1 MDQMKQEVQDQ
12 MLQVKLGY
20 KYSVINQH
28 LYSKIEREPFLFFF
42 CFVEMLAKHGPKQR
56 IVDKRGTGRGREV
69 RNKRKDCCQNDTVN
83 VSELC
88 CVVMHSAFNTIIH
101 VNYESH

>member
-12 MLQVKLGY
+12 MLQVNW
-20 KYSVINQH
+20 VINIQ
-28 LYSKIEREPFLFFF
+28 LLISIFIQRWI
-42 CFVEMLAKHGPKQR
+42 FVEMLVRHGPKQR
-56 IVDKRGTGRGREV
+56 SVDKRETGRGREV

-88 CVVMHSAFNTIIH
+88 CVVMRSAFNTIIH